1 MIGDG
6 LAHTSFGGIALGIF
20 LGVYPLF
27 TAVVI
32 AILSVLGIS
41 YLRRKGIAP
50 SDSAI
55 AVFLAL
61 GFSTGLILISLS
73 NRFNVDLFSYLF
85 GSILTIDKTD
95 LLVVCTLS
103 VCSLIFISVFYK
115 ELLAITFDEESSRL
129 SGIPVSTLTLVFDIL
144 VAVTIVLTIRVV
156 GVILVAA
163 LIVLPGLSALQ
174 FNLSFRGTTA
184 LSVIMA
190 VISVLSG
197 IILSAIYNVATSGL
211 IVFVAAGIFLFSAMY
226 KRLGE

>member
-115 ELLAITFDEESSRL
+115 ELLAITFDEESSLL